1 MSLLATEP
9 VHPTSPPEG
18 PDVTIASAAFW
29 PEISLNHMRK
39 VMRLDGNVTTERLK
53 EAVIEAISN
62 TNGQL
67 RAWRSEQEAA
77 GVMTLEDVEA
87 EEVAGESIRVQRYR
101 RAVYCHAKANL
112 TERYRDMDTTG
123 DGNKRADALDPQ
135 ITDLWRDARWAIS
148 DVQNRERGI
157 AELV

>member
-18 PDVTIASAAFW
+18 PDFTITSAAFW

-39 VMRLDGNVTTERLK
+39 VMRLDGNVTAERLK

-77 GVMTLEDVEA
+77 GVMRLEDVES
-87 EEVAGESIRVQRYR
+87 EKVAGESMRVQRYR
-101 RAVYCHAKANL
+101 RAVYSHAKANL

-148 DVQNRERGI
+148 DVQGRERGI

>member
-18 PDVTIASAAFW
+18 PDVTITSAAFW

-148 DVQNRERGI
+148 DVQGRERGI

>member
-1 MSLLATEP
+1 MDITI
-9 VHPTSPPEG
+9 TS
-18 PDVTIASAAFW
+18 TAFW
-29 PEISLNHMRK
+29 PEISLNQLRK

-67 RAWRSEQEAA
+67 RAWRIEQEAA
-77 GVMTLEDVEA
+77 GVLKLEEVEA
-87 EEVAGESIRVQRYR
+87 EKVNGESIRVQRYR
-101 RAVYCHAKANL
+101 RAIYCHAKANL
-112 TERYRDMDTTG
+112 TERYRDADTTG

-148 DVQNRERGI
+148 DVQGRERGI

>member
-18 PDVTIASAAFW
+18 LDVTIASAAFW

>member
-9 VHPTSPPEG
+9 VHQTSPPEG
-18 PDVTIASAAFW
+18 SDVTITSAAFW

-148 DVQNRERGI
+148 DVQGRERGI

>member
-9 VHPTSPPEG
+9 VHPASTPEG
-18 PDVTIASAAFW
+18 LDVTITSAAFW
-29 PEISLNHMRK
+29 PEISLNQMRK

-62 TNGQL
+62 TNSQL
-67 RAWRSEQEAA
+67 RAWRVEQEAT
-77 GVMTLEDVEA
+77 GVMKLGDVES
-87 EEVAGESIRVQRYR
+87 EEVDGESMRVQRYR

-148 DVQNRERGI
+148 DVHGRERGI

>member
-9 VHPTSPPEG
+9 VHQTSPPEG
-18 PDVTIASAAFW
+18 PDVTITSAAFW

-148 DVQNRERGI
+148 DVQGRERGI

>member
-9 VHPTSPPEG
+9 VHQTSPSEG
-18 PDVTIASAAFW
+18 PDVTITSAAFW

-148 DVQNRERGI
+148 DVQGRERGI